1 MNFSIIFHQIL
12 NIPASISTNM
22 NAHVALH
29 CNLDDS
35 ESDYLPSCDE
45 DDPSIIVPNQSLN
58 ETSTSGNKLGMFATF
73 RPWSQSA
80 FAAPY

>member
-1 MNFSIIFHQIL
+1 
-12 NIPASISTNM
+12 M

-29 CNLDDS
+29 CNPDDN